1 MEEQTLKEKTAKG
14 LLWGGIHNGIMQL
27 LNLVFGIFLARLLT
41 PSDYGMIGM
50 LLVFSS
56 VAGILQESGFTT
68 ALINRKEFR
77 HEDYNAVFWF
87 STLTGATLYIIL
99 FLCAPLIAR
108 FYHQPELT
116 SLARYMFLSF
126 VISSMGIA
134 HNALLIK
141 QMKIRQ
147 NAIIGITSL
156 FISGI
161 VGITM
166 AYNGMAYWGIATQ
179 TLTYV
184 FFIVVGRWHFSGWR
198 PTFSFNFKPLREM
211 IGFSMKI
218 LASNLITQINNNI
231 LTVILGRFYDSHQ
244 VGFYNQANKWKDMGS
259 YTVQGMTNSVSQP
272 VIRQVEEE
280 SERLIR
286 IFRKMLRFAAFIS
299 MPCMFGLALTA
310 PEIITIAITDKWLES
325 ARLMQ
330 ILCIGAAF
338 MPIQTLMYNMIISKE
353 RSDICLWNTIVF
365 GITQIVVELF
375 CYPYGITTMVWAF
388 TAMNIA
394 WLTVW
399 WYYVWKLTGLSGWLV
414 LKDVLPFVV
423 IAGGSILAAGYAA
436 SFTPNIYWSLMVK
449 IAVAVVLYASV
460 MYLSGANIFRES
472 VAQITGMI
480 RKKHE

>member
-1 MEEQTLKEKTAKG
+1 
-14 LLWGGIHNGIMQL
+14 
-27 LNLVFGIFLARLLT
+27 
-41 PSDYGMIGM
+41 
-50 LLVFSS
+50 
-56 VAGILQESGFTT
+56 
-68 ALINRKEFR
+68 
-77 HEDYNAVFWF
+77 
-87 STLTGATLYIIL
+87 
-99 FLCAPLIAR
+99 
-108 FYHQPELT
+108 
-116 SLARYMFLSF
+116 
-126 VISSMGIA
+126 
-134 HNALLIK
+134 
-141 QMKIRQ
+141 
-147 NAIIGITSL
+147 
-156 FISGI
+156 
-161 VGITM
+161 
-166 AYNGMAYWGIATQ
+166 
-179 TLTYV
+179 
-184 FFIVVGRWHFSGWR
+184 
-198 PTFSFNFKPLREM
+198 
-211 IGFSMKI
+211 
-218 LASNLITQINNNI
+218 
-231 LTVILGRFYDSHQ
+231 
-244 VGFYNQANKWKDMGS
+244 
-259 YTVQGMTNSVSQP
+259 

-280 SERLIR
+280 RERLIR

-436 SFTPNIYWSLMVK
+436 AFTPNIYWSLLVK